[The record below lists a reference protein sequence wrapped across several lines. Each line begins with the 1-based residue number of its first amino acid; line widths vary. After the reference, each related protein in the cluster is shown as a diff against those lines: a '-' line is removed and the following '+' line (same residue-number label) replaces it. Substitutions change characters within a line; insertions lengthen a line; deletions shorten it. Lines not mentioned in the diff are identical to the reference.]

1 LAQSPY
7 PSSTAFFTCFLGGLA
22 YAFYLQATRP
32 KQPMPEQGLVVP
44 TKLVAGLAYV
54 QPFESR
60 ILHSVMLAAMVLLCT
75 RLYCRAKT
83 TTDRS

>member
-1 LAQSPY
+1 
-7 PSSTAFFTCFLGGLA
+7 
-22 YAFYLQATRP
+22 
-32 KQPMPEQGLVVP
+32 MPEQGLVVP

-60 ILHSVMLAAMVLLCT
+60 ILHSVMLVAMVLLCT
-75 RLYCRAKT
+75 TLYCRAKT